1 MGRWGLAAEDFKI
14 TARSQGT
21 ACNVVDEIR
30 GAKRCFGM
38 VPGKCR
44 EAYDGQTDTQAAR
57 GRNGNVRVPAVLQK
71 PKRIH

>member
-30 GAKRCFGM
+30 GAKRCLGM
-38 VPGKCR
+38 VPGN
-44 EAYDGQTDTQAAR
+44 DGQTDTQAAR